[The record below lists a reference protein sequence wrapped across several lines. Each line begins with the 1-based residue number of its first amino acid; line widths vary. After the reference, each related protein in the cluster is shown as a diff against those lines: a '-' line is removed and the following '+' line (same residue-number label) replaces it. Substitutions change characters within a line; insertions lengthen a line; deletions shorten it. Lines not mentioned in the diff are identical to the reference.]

1 MCKCM
6 IFLIIL
12 FICVENVY
20 RVIVPKF
27 FFSDIW
33 PTTLTY
39 SKFYEEEE
47 DTIDVIFLGSSHAA
61 SSFIPQELYNN
72 YGITSYNLGCEQQ
85 NLVTSYFWLKEALRY
100 QKPKAVVLD
109 CYFLFLYSG
118 YEPLNSAESCTRK
131 ALDYMKWSLV
141 KREAV
146 KTICEL
152 DQYQSLVS
160 YYLPN
165 IRYHARW
172 MNLSE
177 NDFFSEI
184 DECVEYK
191 GYTPLSEYA
200 GLEGYEPFEADMS
213 ASDIDMVPLMETYLN
228 KIVEL
233 CKNEGISFIL
243 TKTPTLNVNLE
254 KYNTIKKYAEEHN
267 IDYFDF
273 NEKNLYEK
281 VDFCFATDLRDA
293 DHLNLWGAKK
303 ITNYIG
309 RVLSEQYDFQR
320 CESFQWEA
328 LKDDYEK
335 MQKDCELVHIVDID
349 KYMAALQDMRYSIF
363 ISVNEECTQNLRDH
377 TIQQLRK
384 LGLQASLQQEYG
396 CSYCAV
402 ISDGTIIEQKGYNSL
417 NYGGAIRDNLVT
429 YDIKSAGNQSRSLS
443 SILIEGTEYS
453 KNERGMNIVVYNN
466 DTRKV
471 IDSVC
476 FDTHERENFASR

>member
-1 MCKCM
+1 MRKHIKFMCKCM

-131 ALDYMKWSLV
+131 ALDYMKWSPV

-177 NDFFSEI
+177 NDFF
-184 DECVEYK
+184 
-191 GYTPLSEYA
+191 
-200 GLEGYEPFEADMS
+200 
-213 ASDIDMVPLMETYLN
+213 
-228 KIVEL
+228 
-233 CKNEGISFIL
+233 
-243 TKTPTLNVNLE
+243 
-254 KYNTIKKYAEEHN
+254 
-267 IDYFDF
+267 
-273 NEKNLYEK
+273 
-281 VDFCFATDLRDA
+281 
-293 DHLNLWGAKK
+293 
-303 ITNYIG
+303 
-309 RVLSEQYDFQR
+309 
-320 CESFQWEA
+320 
-328 LKDDYEK
+328 LK
-335 MQKDCELVHIVDID
+335 
-349 KYMAALQDMRYSIF
+349 
-363 ISVNEECTQNLRDH
+363 
-377 TIQQLRK
+377 
-384 LGLQASLQQEYG
+384 
-396 CSYCAV
+396 
-402 ISDGTIIEQKGYNSL
+402 
-417 NYGGAIRDNLVT
+417 
-429 YDIKSAGNQSRSLS
+429 
-443 SILIEGTEYS
+443 
-453 KNERGMNIVVYNN
+453 
-466 DTRKV
+466 
-471 IDSVC
+471 
-476 FDTHERENFASR
+476 